1 MPFYTFIMDYR
12 GGTYVSQINA
22 SSIEAACVSWARNLE
37 VSAIYDFGSKSREKL
52 IEQMESESPVLLDGL
67 INAWCASALICKGM
81 ALINIVQTEKSS
93 DNEQPTTDN

>member
-1 MPFYTFIMDYR
+1 
-12 GGTYVSQINA
+12 
-22 SSIEAACVSWARNLE
+22 
-37 VSAIYDFGSKSREKL
+37 
-52 IEQMESESPVLLDGL
+52 MESESPVLLDGL